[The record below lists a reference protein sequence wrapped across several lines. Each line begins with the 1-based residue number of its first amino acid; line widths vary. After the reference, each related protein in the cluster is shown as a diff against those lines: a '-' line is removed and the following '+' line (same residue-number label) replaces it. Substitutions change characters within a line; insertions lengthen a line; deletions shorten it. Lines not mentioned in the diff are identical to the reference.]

1 MNQATKRRLEA
12 AGWRIGSVA
21 DFLGL
26 SEEEAM
32 LVEMKVVLSRS
43 LKRHRV
49 RKHLTQH
56 ALAKRLGS
64 SQSRVAKLELG
75 AGGVTLDLLFRALF
89 AAGVTIDQIAR
100 EMRTKRRPAA

>member
-1 MNQATKRRLEA
+1 
-12 AGWRIGSVA
+12 
-21 DFLGL
+21 
-26 SEEEAM
+26 M
-32 LVEMKVVLSRS
+32 LVEMKVVLSHT

-49 RKHLTQH
+49 RKRLTQV

-100 EMRTKRRPAA
+100 EMRSKRRPAT